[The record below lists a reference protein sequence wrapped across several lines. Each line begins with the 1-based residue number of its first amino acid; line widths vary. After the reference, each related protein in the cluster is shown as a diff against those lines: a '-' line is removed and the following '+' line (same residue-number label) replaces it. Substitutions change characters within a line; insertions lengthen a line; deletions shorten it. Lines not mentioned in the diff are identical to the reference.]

1 MCYDG
6 DFSMVMKERL
16 FTVNAII
23 LIVLALGGCHPK
35 PVVKP
40 LFKDAAIQD
49 SLQSFLERIDS
60 VPNHYNAP
68 SLYVV
73 RFNLKDQDSLIR
85 FGAYTGLWLY
95 CDVKADTTGFEFDDS
110 PFLFSDDSS
119 AVQESIDPGEAFMV
133 DSIRTPNWIGL
144 YRYGNKYV
152 LVESDWDSTDVIYR
166 SSLGPWEEFES
177 QYHDITPYDDDSFYH
192 ENCEITYLY
201 KSPDSLRLISRRIGR
216 ADPDF
221 KDWPETIDY

>member
-1 MCYDG
+1 MWHDG

-49 SLQSFLERIDS
+49 SLRCFLERIDS

-68 SLYVV
+68 SLYAV

-95 CDVKADTTGFEFDDS
+95 EVDTIGFD
-110 PFLFSDDSS
+110 
-119 AVQESIDPGEAFMV
+119 
-133 DSIRTPNWIGL
+133 IRTPNWIGL
-144 YRYGNKYV
+144 YRFGEKYV
-152 LVESDWDSTDVIYR
+152 LVESDWDPSEVINL
-166 SSLGPWEEFES
+166 SVLGPWEEFES
-177 QYHDITPYDDDSFYH
+177 QYHDTTPCDDDSFYH
-192 ENCEITYLY
+192 ENCEKTYLY
-201 KSPDSLRLISRRIGR
+201 KSPDNLHLISRRIGR
-216 ADPDF
+216 PDPDF

>member
-1 MCYDG
+1 MWHGG

-49 SLQSFLERIDS
+49 SLRCFLERIDS

-68 SLYVV
+68 SLYAV
-73 RFNLKDQDSLIR
+73 RFNLKDQDYLIR

-95 CDVKADTTGFEFDDS
+95 EVDTIGFD
-110 PFLFSDDSS
+110 
-119 AVQESIDPGEAFMV
+119 
-133 DSIRTPNWIGL
+133 IRTPNWIGL
-144 YRYGNKYV
+144 YRFGEKYV
-152 LVESDWDSTDVIYR
+152 LVESDWDPSEVINL
-166 SSLGPWEEFES
+166 SVLGPWEEFES
-177 QYHDITPYDDDSFYH
+177 QYHDTTPCDDDSFYH
-192 ENCEITYLY
+192 ENCEKTYLY
-201 KSPDSLRLISRRIGR
+201 KSPDNLHLISRRIGR
-216 ADPDF
+216 PDPDF

>member
-1 MCYDG
+1 MWHGG

-49 SLQSFLERIDS
+49 SLRCFLERIDS

-68 SLYVV
+68 SLYAV

-95 CDVKADTTGFEFDDS
+95 EVDTIGLD
-110 PFLFSDDSS
+110 
-119 AVQESIDPGEAFMV
+119 
-133 DSIRTPNWIGL
+133 IRTPNWIGL
-144 YRYGNKYV
+144 YRFGEKYV
-152 LVESDWDSTDVIYR
+152 LVESDWDPSEVINL
-166 SSLGPWEEFES
+166 SVLGPWEEFES
-177 QYHDITPYDDDSFYH
+177 QYHDTTPCDDDSFYH
-192 ENCEITYLY
+192 ENCEKTYLY
-201 KSPDSLRLISRRIGR
+201 KSPDNLHLISRRIGR
-216 ADPDF
+216 PDPDF

>member
-6 DFSMVMKERL
+6 DFSMVMKESL

-49 SLQSFLERIDS
+49 SLRCFLERIDS

-68 SLYVV
+68 SLYAV

-95 CDVKADTTGFEFDDS
+95 EVDTIGFD
-110 PFLFSDDSS
+110 
-119 AVQESIDPGEAFMV
+119 
-133 DSIRTPNWIGL
+133 IRTPNWIGL
-144 YRYGNKYV
+144 YRFGKKYV
-152 LVESDWDSTDVIYR
+152 LVESDWDPSEVINL
-166 SSLGPWEEFES
+166 SVLGPWEEFES
-177 QYHDITPYDDDSFYH
+177 QYHDTTPCDDDSFYH
-192 ENCEITYLY
+192 ENCEKTYLY
-201 KSPDSLRLISRRIGR
+201 KSPDNLHLISRRIGR
-216 ADPDF
+216 PDPDF

>member
-1 MCYDG
+1 MWHGG

-49 SLQSFLERIDS
+49 SLRCFLERIDS

-68 SLYVV
+68 SLYAV
-73 RFNLKDQDSLIR
+73 RFNLKDQDFLIR

-95 CDVKADTTGFEFDDS
+95 EVDTIGFD
-110 PFLFSDDSS
+110 
-119 AVQESIDPGEAFMV
+119 
-133 DSIRTPNWIGL
+133 IRTPNWIGL
-144 YRYGNKYV
+144 YRFGEKYV
-152 LVESDWDSTDVIYR
+152 LVESDWDPSEVINL
-166 SSLGPWEEFES
+166 SVLGPWEEFES
-177 QYHDITPYDDDSFYH
+177 QYHDTTPCDDDSFYH
-192 ENCEITYLY
+192 ENCEKTYLY
-201 KSPDSLRLISRRIGR
+201 KSPDNLHLISRRIGR
-216 ADPDF
+216 PDPDF

>member
-1 MCYDG
+1 MWHGG

-49 SLQSFLERIDS
+49 SLRCFLERIDS

-68 SLYVV
+68 SLYAV
-73 RFNLKDQDSLIR
+73 RFNLKDQDFLIR

-95 CDVKADTTGFEFDDS
+95 EVDTIGFD
-110 PFLFSDDSS
+110 
-119 AVQESIDPGEAFMV
+119 
-133 DSIRTPNWIGL
+133 IRTPNWIGL
-144 YRYGNKYV
+144 YRFWEKYV
-152 LVESDWDSTDVIYR
+152 LVESDWDPSEVINL
-166 SSLGPWEEFES
+166 SVLGPWEEFES
-177 QYHDITPYDDDSFYH
+177 QYHDTTPCDDDSFYH
-192 ENCEITYLY
+192 ENCEKTYLY
-201 KSPDSLRLISRRIGR
+201 KSPDNLHLISRRIGR
-216 ADPDF
+216 PDPDF

>member
-1 MCYDG
+1 MWHGG

-49 SLQSFLERIDS
+49 SLRYFLERIDS

-68 SLYVV
+68 SLYAV

-95 CDVKADTTGFEFDDS
+95 EVDTIGFD
-110 PFLFSDDSS
+110 
-119 AVQESIDPGEAFMV
+119 
-133 DSIRTPNWIGL
+133 IRTPNWIGL
-144 YRYGNKYV
+144 YRFGEKYV
-152 LVESDWDSTDVIYR
+152 LVESDRDPSEVINL
-166 SSLGPWEEFES
+166 SVLGPWEEFES
-177 QYHDITPYDDDSFYH
+177 QYHDTTPCDDDSFYH
-192 ENCEITYLY
+192 ENCEKTYLY
-201 KSPDSLRLISRRIGR
+201 KSPDNLHLISRRIGR
-216 ADPDF
+216 PDPDF